1 MSKFFTFSDH
11 VQKAL
16 ESEDKYEAIRNLMFD
31 LASGEDIYDKNG
43 KKVTKKEANDKLR
56 GLIRNK
62 IFGLSDKPTKK
73 ERKRAYEKHAREFFD
88 FIEEVVELKLDSG
101 QRSSEFFNDFV
112 DYRSIADDDQLK
124 FRTEDK
130 TLINIARVSGEHHDF
145 RKNRVRVVRA
155 A

>member
-11 VQKAL
+11 MQKAL
-16 ESEDKYEAIRNLMFD
+16 ESEDKYGAIRNLMFD

-62 IFGLSDKPTKK
+62 IFGLSDNPTKK

-101 QRSSEFFNDFV
+101 
-112 DYRSIADDDQLK
+112 
-124 FRTEDK
+124 
-130 TLINIARVSGEHHDF
+130 
-145 RKNRVRVVRA
+145 
-155 A
+155 

>member
-1 MSKFFTFSDH
+1 M
-11 VQKAL
+11 QKAL

-31 LASGEDIYDKNG
+31 LASGEDIYDG
-43 KKVTKKEANDKLR
+43 DKKITRKEANDKLR
-56 GLIRNK
+56 ALIRTK

-73 ERKRAYEKHAREFFD
+73 ERKRAYEKHGREFFD

-101 QRSSEFFNDFV
+101 WRASEFFNQFV
-112 DYRSIADDDQLK
+112 DYRSIADDDSLK

-130 TLINIARVSGEHHDF
+130 SLINIARVSGELHDF
-145 RKNRVRVVRA
+145 KTDRIRVVRA